1 MSTTTTTPQPAM
13 SSPLKRLITRHPLIA
28 FFVIVFAIALA
39 SMALPV
45 AATTR
50 SNEPDIARIDA
61 YISEQ
66 MQADHIPG
74 VALGLVHNDQVVHVR
89 GFGSADQSGRA
100 VTPHTPFILAS
111 VSKSF
116 TALAI
121 MQLVE
126 AGKIELNAPVQ
137 RYLPWFR
144 VADPVASTRITV
156 RDLLYHTSGIPSS
169 GYVCQADQATM
180 TLEQYVRSLATLTL
194 DRPVGS
200 RPDYCST
207 NYDVLGLIV
216 QTVSGQPYATYV
228 QQHIFAPLQ
237 MPDSFASEQEARRD
251 GLAQSYRWFFG
262 VSTPINYYNVSN
274 VPAGYLSSSAE
285 DMTHYLVAQMNGG
298 RFGSTSILSSAGIA
312 TMHAPGVRREGG
324 SGSYGMGWVNGPVA
338 GVPAIWHDGNNF
350 DASTRLL
357 IQPQTHWGAI
367 LLMNANNLIPVDGAN
382 TALTSLADGV
392 TRLLVGQ
399 TPQASTSLTTFY
411 LILDSILVVLSA
423 LALWPLLR
431 LRRWSRKFEQR
442 QQRRPQFLRLGLRL
456 TWDVALPVAILL
468 GVSLFASLLGATSW
482 DWILLGWPDL
492 GSWILAICALL
503 LLTGI
508 LRAVLAIR
516 VLRRIAGQKTA
527 GTPSPSLA

>member
-1 MSTTTTTPQPAM
+1 MAEKETDMKTNLSRTILGGVLACLLALM
-13 SSPLKRLITRHPLIA
+13 
-28 FFVIVFAIALA
+28 ALA
-39 SMALPV
+39 STTLPV

-50 SNEPDIARIDA
+50 SNEPDIASIDA
-61 YISEQ
+61 YINAQ
-66 MQADHIPG
+66 MQANHLPG
-74 VALGLVHNDQVVHVR
+74 VALGLVHNDQIVHLR
-89 GFGSADQSGRA
+89 GFGQADQSGRA
-100 VTPHTPFILAS
+100 VTPQIPFVLAS

-126 AGKIELNAPVQ
+126 AGKVALDAPVQ

-144 VADPVASTRITV
+144 VADPVASARITV
-156 RDLLYHTSGIPSS
+156 RHLLYHTSGIPSS
-169 GYVCQADQATM
+169 GYACQADQAEM
-180 TLEQYVRSLATLTL
+180 SLEQYVRSLATLTL

-216 QTVSGQPYATYV
+216 QTVSEQPYATYM

-237 MPDSFASEQEARRD
+237 MHHSFASQQEAKRD

-262 VSTPINYYNVSN
+262 VPTPIDYYNVSN
-274 VPAGYLSSSAE
+274 VPAGYVISSAE

-298 RFGSTSILSSAGIA
+298 RFGSTSILSSQGIA
-312 TMHAPGVRREGG
+312 TMHTPGVPREGG
-324 SGSYGMGWVNGPVA
+324 SGSYGMGWINGPLT
-338 GVPAIWHDGNNF
+338 GVPAIWHDGNNV
-350 DASTRLL
+350 DGSTRLL
-357 IQPQTHWGAI
+357 IEPQTHWGAI
-367 LLMNANNLIPVDGAN
+367 LLMNANSLIPVDGGN

-399 TPQASTSLTTFY
+399 TPRASTSLNTFY
-411 LILDSILVVLSA
+411 LIFDGVLVVLSA

-442 QQRRPQFLRLGLRL
+442 QQRRHQFLRLGLRL

-468 GVSLFASLLGATSW
+468 GALLFASLLGAPSW
-482 DWILLGWPDL
+482 YWILLGWPDL
-492 GSWILAICALL
+492 GSWLLAICALL
-503 LLTGI
+503 LLTAI

-516 VLRRIAGQKTA
+516 VLRRTA
-527 GTPSPSLA
+527 GRRGALTPSPSLT

>member
-1 MSTTTTTPQPAM
+1 MKISLSRTIV
-13 SSPLKRLITRHPLIA
+13 S
-28 FFVIVFAIALA
+28 VIVACLLTLMTLVFTT
-39 SMALPV
+39 LPV
-45 AATTR
+45 AATTKL
-50 SNEPDIARIDA
+50 NKPDIASIDA
-61 YISEQ
+61 YINAQ
-66 MQADHIPG
+66 MQANHLPG
-74 VALGLVHNDQVVHVR
+74 VALGLVHNDQIVHLR
-89 GFGSADQSGRA
+89 GFGEADQSGRA

-126 AGKIELNAPVQ
+126 AGKIELDAPVQ

-144 VADPVASTRITV
+144 VADPVASARITV
-156 RDLLYHTSGIPSS
+156 RHLLYHTSGIPSS
-169 GYVCQADQATM
+169 GYACQSEQDAM
-180 TLEQYVRSLATLTL
+180 SLEQYVRSLATLTL

-216 QTVSGQPYATYV
+216 QTVSGQPYATYM
-228 QQHIFAPLQ
+228 QQHVFAPLQ
-237 MPDSFASEQEARRD
+237 MHDSFASRQEARRD

-262 VSTPINYYNVSN
+262 VPTPIDYYNLSN
-274 VPAGYLSSSAE
+274 VPAGYLISSAE

-312 TMHAPGVRREGG
+312 TMHAPGVPREGG
-324 SGSYGMGWVNGPVA
+324 NGSYGMGWVNGTLV

-357 IQPQTHWGAI
+357 IEPQTHWGAI

-399 TPQASTSLTTFY
+399 TPQASTSLNTFY
-411 LILDSILVVLSA
+411 LIFDSILVVLSA

-456 TWDVALPVAILL
+456 TWDVALPTAILL
-468 GVSLFASLLGATSW
+468 GASLFASVLGATSW
-482 DWILLGWPDL
+482 YWILLGWPDL

-503 LLTGI
+503 LLTSI

-516 VLRRIAGQKTA
+516 VLRRAAAQTA
-527 GTPSPSLA
+527 AVTPSPILT

>member
-1 MSTTTTTPQPAM
+1 MKTNLSRTMVGA
-13 SSPLKRLITRHPLIA
+13 
-28 FFVIVFAIALA
+28 VLA
-39 SMALPV
+39 CLLALPFTV
-45 AATTR
+45 LSVSATAH
-50 SNEPDIARIDA
+50 SNEPDIASIDA
-61 YISEQ
+61 YVSAQ
-66 MQADHIPG
+66 MQANHIPG
-74 VALGLVHNDQVVHVR
+74 VALGLVHNDQVMHLR
-89 GFGSADQSGRA
+89 GFGEASQSGRA

-116 TALAI
+116 TALAV

-126 AGKIELNAPVQ
+126 AGKIELDAPVQ

-144 VADPVASTRITV
+144 VADPVASARITV
-156 RDLLYHTSGIPSS
+156 RHLLYHTSGIPSS
-169 GYVCQADQATM
+169 GYACATDRVTM

-200 RPDYCST
+200 RPNYCST

-216 QTVSGQPYATYV
+216 QTVSGEPYATYM

-237 MPDSFASEQEARRD
+237 MHDSFASEQEARRD

-262 VSTPINYYNVSN
+262 VPTPIDYYNLSN

-312 TMHAPGVRREGG
+312 TMHAPAVLREGG
-324 SGSYGMGWVNGPVA
+324 SGSYGMGWVNGPLA
-338 GVPAIWHDGNNF
+338 GVPAIWHDGNNVV
-350 DASTRLL
+350 ASTRLL
-357 IQPQTHWGAI
+357 IEPQTHWGAI
-367 LLMNANNLIPVDGAN
+367 LLVNGNNLIPVDGAN

-392 TRLLVGQ
+392 TRLLTGQ

-411 LILDSILVVLSA
+411 LIFDSILVVLSA

-456 TWDVALPVAILL
+456 TWDIALPLAILL

-508 LRAVLAIR
+508 VRAVLAIR
-516 VLRRIAGQKTA
+516 VLRRKGAETSPVGA
-527 GTPSPSLA
+527 SPSPGLT